1 MAGKI
6 AKELKS
12 LQKSWKDAEP
22 QELGTFTKVP
32 DGDYVAEIV
41 GMVVELS
48 KNDRP
53 QIVYS
58 LEILEGKYEEKVIK
72 KFDGLDN
79 EMGIGYAKALLNLLE
94 VEIPKNIAELPEAID
109 DWFSSNESTQVNMTV
124 KTKDGYSNVYI
135 NSLADIGKSE
145 KKKTKGK
152 GEKEEKSK
160 GKKGKEK
167 QLDPDD
173 IREMKK
179 KDLKALI
186 KSKDI
191 DVDPEDYAD
200 AEELAE
206 AIIEELDLE

>member
-1 MAGKI
+1 MAGKV

-12 LQKSWKDAEP
+12 LQKSWKEAEP

-32 DGDYVAEIV
+32 DADYEAAIV
-41 GMVVELS
+41 GMAVELS

-58 LEILEGKYEEKVIK
+58 LEIKEGKYEGKIIK

-79 EMGIGYAKALLNLLE
+79 EVGIGYAKALLNLLE
-94 VEIPKNIAELPEAID
+94 VPIPKDVTELPENVD
-109 DWFSSNESTQVNMTV
+109 DWISSNEETMVNITV

-135 NSLADIGKSE
+135 NSLMDVGKTE
-145 KKKTKGK
+145 KKKAKDETKT
-152 GEKEEKSK
+152 K

-167 QLDPDD
+167 EKEKEFNPDE

-186 KSKDI
+186 KSKKI
-191 DVDPEDYAD
+191 DVDPADYDD